1 MLQLY
6 KLPLLEIL
14 DISRNKIRKISG
26 EVKNLTSLRVF
37 SIMYNRID
45 ELPPELAEMSKLQIL
60 KVAENPLRFKLKK
73 VIEAREAE
81 VAPLEMN
88 ENEKEIAV
96 TAEIKRH
103 LRETQPIVTPVE
115 VEPGTESGESV
126 LDTPK
131 PLKRVPS
138 SRFPVK
144 PSMNG
149 IDVVP
154 DMAAKSPGNSKP
166 PPIPTRSHYRIASG
180 QNGSTIRRPS
190 ISPLAIESEQNRSNS
205 ESVLQAS
212 VVARSKRMGM
222 MRKQKSDLEP
232 VEEIRNN
239 RVSHLRGVSHGSV
252 LRSRSSNAASP
263 GGGLASPVS
272 PKDGRTQRNVYFRR
286 LSSLPE
292 QKQEADWRSPVVE
305 GAKGILY
312 ALYQIHPQI
321 SGLISVIKGRDS
333 KRTSLEL
340 TYYNAS
346 SHVDR
351 LNDALEQA
359 DLLEE
364 EDEDA
369 VERCENTVQRDCA
382 SCIMAYSHVISQLQE
397 NAKRIVAGADA
408 RYVRTL
414 MLLLYGSMIEIK
426 NAVQNFD
433 VKVRLQETPVRHKPV
448 KGFQTIEEEFSPPTG
463 VIRSSTPTKNRPGTA
478 VRAGARLRSDTA
490 FQNSIPKS
498 SADYLPNQSHLQS
511 QNGLM
516 FQGPMYPYGASTMA
530 NPYSSNAFFPHHGG
544 LANSAADYPLGS
556 RSRSNSRSIT
566 AVTLTNSSMAS
577 SLTNTP
583 RSGESF
589 NLPVFQNPP
598 RVNPMTGLSDAQ
610 EESNFESIFLA
621 LSRAYDSALQ
631 ALPIARRQFSRCA
644 EIADEE
650 RQPKENREVWRNLV
664 WRCKACLEVSEQ
676 LHLRLVNM
684 KVKDTSNNG
693 RNDRSFWQLT
703 KSFTQSFIDLVAEM
717 KEAKSLRLLSQDIV
731 VILRP
736 VQKASREAVRLI
748 DSSPWAYLT
757 EAGSQPF
764 APPLITNGMMNGYFG
779 NSAQVANAPYTNG
792 FHQPHHYPMH
802 QSNASPQ
809 VPPPTSVQVA
819 MQGVSP
825 SSVALPAT
833 PLSAALGPAAQ
844 ATIPSTPASAYGDS
858 FFRGDVFARADA
870 VLGMQQQNANLT
882 FNSRR

>member
-1 MLQLY
+1 
-6 KLPLLEIL
+6 
-14 DISRNKIRKISG
+14 
-26 EVKNLTSLRVF
+26 VKNLTSLRVF
-37 SIMYNRID
+37 SIMHNRIE
-45 ELPPELAEMSKLQIL
+45 ELPPELCEMSKLQIL

-73 VIEAREAE
+73 VIEAKEAE
-81 VAPLEMN
+81 VAPLEIN
-88 ENEKEIAV
+88 GNEKEIAV
-96 TAEIKRH
+96 TAEIKRY
-103 LRETQPIVTPVE
+103 LRETQPIATPVE
-115 VEPGTESGESV
+115 PETGSEAGDSV

-138 SRFPVK
+138 SRFPVR

-149 IDVVP
+149 IDLTPEVTP
-154 DMAAKSPGNSKP
+154 KSPNQSKP
-166 PPIPTRSHYRIASG
+166 PPIPTRSHYRIVSG
-180 QNGSTIRRPS
+180 QNGNTIRRPN
-190 ISPLAIESEQNRSNS
+190 ISPLVNGSEANRSNS

-212 VVARSKRMGM
+212 AAARSKRMGM
-222 MRKQKSDLEP
+222 MRKEKSDLEP

-239 RVSHLRGVSHGSV
+239 RVTHLRGVSHGSV

-263 GGGLASPVS
+263 GSGLASPIS
-272 PKDGRTQRNVYFRR
+272 PKDGRKHRNFYIKR

-292 QKQEADWRSPVVE
+292 QKLEPNWSSPVVE

-312 ALYQIHPQI
+312 ALYQIHPHI

-351 LNDALEQA
+351 LNEALEQA
-359 DLLEE
+359 DSLEE
-364 EDEDA
+364 EDDDA
-369 VERCENTVQRDCA
+369 VERSEETVQRDCA
-382 SCIMAYSHVISQLQE
+382 SCIMAYSHVITQLQE
-397 NAKRIVAGADA
+397 NVKKIVAGADA

-426 NAVQNFD
+426 NAVKSFNVD
-433 VKVRLQETPVRHKPV
+433 IRVQETPVRQNTV

-463 VIRSSTPTKNRPGTA
+463 VTRSSTPTRNRAGTALRPGS
-478 VRAGARLRSDTA
+478 RLRSDTA
-490 FQNSIPKS
+490 IQHSIPRS
-498 SADYLPNQSHLQS
+498 IIDYQPNQAYSQP
-511 QNGLM
+511 QNGPT
-516 FQGPMYPYGASTMA
+516 FQTPLYPYGASTMA
-530 NPYSSNAFFPHHGG
+530 NPYSSNAFFPHSSN
-544 LANSAADYPLGS
+544 LTSSIAEYSLGS
-556 RSRSNSRSIT
+556 RSRSNSRST
-566 AVTLTNSSMAS
+566 NAMTLTNSTMAS
-577 SLTNTP
+577 SLANTP

-589 NLPVFQNPP
+589 NLPVFQNPT
-598 RVNPMTGLSDAQ
+598 RVNPMTGLSDPQ
-610 EESNFESIFLA
+610 EEAMFESIFLA

-631 ALPIARRQFSRCA
+631 ALPIARRQFDRCA
-644 EIADEE
+644 EIADED
-650 RQPKENREVWRNLV
+650 RQPKEVREMWSNLL
-664 WRCKACLEVSEQ
+664 WRCKACLEVSES
-676 LHLRLVNM
+676 LHQRLKNM
-684 KVKDTSNNG
+684 KVKDTTNNG

-717 KEAKSLRLLSQDIV
+717 KEAKALRLLSQDIV

-757 EAGSQPF
+757 EAGSQPL
-764 APPLITNGMMNGYFG
+764 APPQLITNGVINGYYTSSPH
-779 NSAQVANAPYTNG
+779 SAHPGFPNG
-792 FHQPHHYPMH
+792 FQQYPMH
-802 QSNASPQ
+802 QANVSPQ
-809 VPPPTSVQVA
+809 VPPLTSVQAA
-819 MQGVSP
+819 MQGISP

-870 VLGMQQQNANLT
+870 VINMEQKNSNMT

>member
-1 MLQLY
+1 
-6 KLPLLEIL
+6 
-14 DISRNKIRKISG
+14 
-26 EVKNLTSLRVF
+26 
-37 SIMYNRID
+37 MYNRID

-73 VIEAREAE
+73 VIEAKEAE
-81 VAPLEMN
+81 TIPLEMN
-88 ENEKEIAV
+88 KNEREIAV
-96 TAEIKRH
+96 TAEIKRY
-103 LRETQPIVTPVE
+103 LRDTQPIVTPVE
-115 VEPGTESGESV
+115 TEPGTEFGENV

-131 PLKRVPS
+131 PLRSVPS

-144 PSMNG
+144 PSING
-149 IDVVP
+149 IEVTP
-154 DMAAKSPGNSKP
+154 DLTVKSPGNSKP

-180 QNGSTIRRPS
+180 QNGNIIRRPT
-190 ISPLAIESEQNRSNS
+190 ISPLVSGGEQKSSSS

-212 VVARSKRMGM
+212 AAARSKRMGM
-222 MRKQKSDLEP
+222 MRKEKSDLEP

-263 GGGLASPVS
+263 ASGLASPVS
-272 PKDGRTQRNVYFRR
+272 PKDGGKQRSVYIKR

-292 QKQEADWRSPVVE
+292 QKQEPHWRSPVIE

-312 ALYQIHPQI
+312 ALYQIHPHI
-321 SGLISVIKGRDS
+321 FGLISVIKGRDS

-340 TYYNAS
+340 MYYNAS

-351 LNDALEQA
+351 LNEALEQA
-359 DLLEE
+359 DSLEKF
-364 EDEDA
+364 DEGA
-369 VERCENTVQRDCA
+369 VDRAESTVQRDCA
-382 SCIMAYSHVISQLQE
+382 SCIMAYSHVVSQLQE
-397 NAKRIVAGADA
+397 NVRRIVAGADA

-414 MLLLYGSMIEIK
+414 MHLLYGSMIEIK
-426 NAVQNFD
+426 NAVKSFN
-433 VKVRLQETPVRHKPV
+433 VKIRLQETPARHNPV
-448 KGFQTIEEEFSPPTG
+448 KGLQIIEGEFSPPTG
-463 VIRSSTPTKNRPGTA
+463 VTRSSTPTKPRPGTA
-478 VRAGARLRSDTA
+478 LRPGARLRSDTA
-490 FQNSIPKS
+490 FQHPIPKS
-498 SADYLPNQSHLQS
+498 TADYLPNQYYLQS
-511 QNGLM
+511 QNGLPL
-516 FQGPMYPYGASTMA
+516 QGPLHPYGASTMA
-530 NPYSSNAFFPHHGG
+530 NPYGSNAFFPHTSGSV
-544 LANSAADYPLGS
+544 NSAADCFLGL
-556 RSRSNSRSIT
+556 RSRSNSRSTT
-566 AVTLTNSSMAS
+566 AMTLTNSSMVS
-577 SLTNTP
+577 SMTNTP

-610 EESNFESIFLA
+610 EESTFELIFRA

-631 ALPIARRQFSRCA
+631 ALPIACRQFARHA
-644 EIADEE
+644 ELAEEE
-650 RQPKENREVWRNLV
+650 RGLKEVREVWNNLV
-664 WRCKACLEVSEQ
+664 WRCKACLEVSES
-676 LHLRLVNM
+676 LHLRLINM
-684 KVKDTSNNG
+684 KVKDTTNNG

-731 VILRP
+731 IILRP
-736 VQKASREAVRLI
+736 VQKASRDAVQLI
-748 DSSPWAYLT
+748 DASPWAHLT
-757 EAGSQPF
+757 EAGSQPL
-764 APPLITNGMMNGYFG
+764 APLVTNGVMNGYYPNG
-779 NSAQVANAPYTNG
+779 LQGAHTGYANG
-792 FHQPHHYPMH
+792 FHQYQQYPMH

-809 VPPPTSVQVA
+809 VPSLSSVQAA

-870 VLGMQQQNANLT
+870 VLNMQQQNGNLT